1 MRKIYLLLLLLP
13 LVSAHHASFD
23 ETGVVSPELLSG
35 YSKSFS
41 LSDIEVNLENENSFE
56 VEITNT
62 DLKPLLLSLEYPDF
76 LSGATQLEIE
86 ESYNL
91 QVKVDNS
98 KNSFGVIKFKVADA
112 SLFLPVTHV
121 LSDGGA
127 FDSFGISM
135 ASDVYFAGKDAGVK
149 VKLTEDNS
157 EFTKQTTLSFTL
169 FSKDNQKVLDTAK
182 TIEVDA
188 LFDEELSLYL
198 PEYLSKGDYMLFV
211 EANYGGRSDYD
222 SSLFSLDEEVS
233 VNSWMFVLFV
243 LIIGLFVFLIHNSH
257 KHLGKLRKIH
267 TKHSLSI
274 RRHRATRA
282 ESELVEKKIS
292 SIRSAYLAGAISK
305 KNYDSVVKK
314 LRNRLNAL
322 RLGLKNRP
330 KK

>member
-1 MRKIYLLLLLLP
+1 MRKLYLLLLLLP

-23 ETGVVSPELLSG
+23 ETGVVDPELLSG

-41 LSDIEVNLENENSFE
+41 LSDAEVNLENENYFE

-62 DLKPLLLSLEYPDF
+62 DLKPLVLSVAYPDF
-76 LSGATQLEIE
+76 LSGNTQLEVE
-86 ESYNL
+86 GTHTL

-98 KNSFGVIKFKVADA
+98 KNSFGVIEFKVSDV

-121 LSDGGA
+121 LGDGGA
-127 FDSFGISM
+127 FDIFEISM
-135 ASDVYFAGKDAGVK
+135 ASDVYFAGKDAEVK
-149 VKLTEDNS
+149 VKITEDKS

-169 FSKDNQKVLDTAK
+169 FSKDNQKVLESTK

-188 LFDEELSLYL
+188 LFDEEVSLYL

-211 EANYGGRSDYD
+211 EADYGGRSDYD
-222 SSLFSLDEEVS
+222 SSLFSLDEEEAA
-233 VNSWMFVLFV
+233 NSWIYALFIA
-243 LIIGLFVFLIHNSH
+243 IIGLFVFLIHNSH

-274 RRHRATRA
+274 QRHRATSA
-282 ESELVEKKIS
+282 ESEIVEKKLS
-292 SIRSAYLAGAISK
+292 SIRAAYLEGAISK

-314 LRNRLNAL
+314 LRNRLEAL
-322 RLGLKNRP
+322 RLGLKKRP

>member
-1 MRKIYLLLLLLP
+1 MRKLYLLLLLIP
-13 LVSAHHASFD
+13 LVSAQHTSFD

-41 LSDIEVNLENENSFE
+41 LSDIEVNLENENYFE

-62 DLKPLLLSLEYPDF
+62 DLKPLLLIVEYPDF
-76 LSGATQLEIE
+76 LSGATQIEIE
-86 ESYNL
+86 DTHTL

-98 KNSFGVIKFKVADA
+98 KNSFGSIEFKVSEA

-127 FDSFGISM
+127 FDSFEISM
-135 ASDVYFAGKDAGVK
+135 ASDVYFAGKDVGVK
-149 VKLTEDNS
+149 VKITNDNS
-157 EFTKQTTLSFTL
+157 ALTKQTTLSFTL
-169 FSKDNQKVLDTAK
+169 FSKDNQKVLEATK

-188 LFDEELSLYL
+188 LFDEEVSIYL
-198 PEYLSKGDYMLFV
+198 PEYLSKGDYMLFL
-211 EANYGGRSDYD
+211 EARYDGRSDYD
-222 SSLFSLDEEVS
+222 SSLFSLDEEEG
-233 VNSWMFVLFV
+233 VNSWISVLFV
-243 LIIGLFVFLIHNSH
+243 AIIGLFIFLIHNSH

-282 ESELVEKKIS
+282 ESELVENKLS
-292 SIRSAYLAGAISK
+292 SIRSAYLDGAISK
-305 KNYDSVVKK
+305 KNYESVVKK
-314 LRNRLNAL
+314 LRNRLKAL
-322 RLGLKNRP
+322 RLGLKKRP